1 MKVAKIKRSS
11 VEDVV
16 DNIVERSRVELPR
29 LEGAEHVM
37 TMI

>member
-1 MKVAKIKRSS
+1 MKLAKVRRSS

-16 DNIVERSRVELPR
+16 DNIVEVRVELPR

-37 TMI
+37 TMIR